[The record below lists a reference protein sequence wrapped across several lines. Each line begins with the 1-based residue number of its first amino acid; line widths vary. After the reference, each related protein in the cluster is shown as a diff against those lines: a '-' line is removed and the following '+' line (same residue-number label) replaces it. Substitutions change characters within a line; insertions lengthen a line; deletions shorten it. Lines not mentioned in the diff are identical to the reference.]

1 MVVRSYEQL
10 RVVLE
15 KERRR
20 LAIAVARHPVLVRE
34 PAGYGNHAADD
45 ATDVFDQAAGD
56 SLFRKLKQDL
66 EEVDS
71 ALVRFENGTY
81 GRCQRCGERIEWA
94 RLEALPQARFCLHCQ
109 RRREIR

>member
-20 LAIAVARHPVLVRE
+20 LATAVARHPVLVRE
-34 PAGYGNHAADD
+34 PAGYGNHVADD
-45 ATDVFDQAAGD
+45 ATDVFDQAASN

-66 EEVDS
+66 DEMEA
-71 ALVRFENGTY
+71 ALARFENGTY
-81 GRCQRCGERIEWA
+81 GRCQKCGERIEWA
-94 RLEALPQARFCLHCQ
+94 RLEALPQARFCLRCQ
-109 RRREIR
+109 RRQEIR